1 MPPIWGWANGVPV
14 EHGRGRKPT
23 KTDMQRDMRRLE
35 ERLEAMEIMNHSD
48 NSYNNDEE
56 EESSDEEE
64 EYPKKEKSFKY
75 VDEV

>member
-1 MPPIWGWANGVPV
+1 
-14 EHGRGRKPT
+14 
-23 KTDMQRDMRRLE
+23 MRRLE
-35 ERLEAMEIMNHSD
+35 ERLEAMEIKNHSD

-64 EYPKKEKSFKY
+64 EYPEKEKSFKY